1 MRHWL
6 DLATGQNTGW
16 YPVEYAL
23 LIKTV
28 RRIAMSVEIETSAL
42 SMFESLDSL
51 KLTPLVMHRI
61 QIELRDIAA
70 WYAVIRELNQVFGA
84 NNWKGQSHVK
94 RRLENLIWDDSKTIW
109 VWFDVPDQ
117 KIATWLAVKLAVQV
131 KLVPNK

>member
-1 MRHWL
+1 
-6 DLATGQNTGW
+6 
-16 YPVEYAL
+16 
-23 LIKTV
+23 
-28 RRIAMSVEIETSAL
+28 MSVEIGTSAL

-61 QIELRDIAA
+61 QIELCTVKD

-84 NNWKGQSHVK
+84 NNWKGQHHVK
-94 RRLENLIWDDSKTIW
+94 RRLENLIWDNDKSVW

-131 KLVPNK
+131 RILPNK